1 MKKDNIT
8 IGIFCSDMKIQPSKL
23 RYYESLGLIQPAMI
37 DEENGYHYYSYA
49 QYAEIEIIQIYR
61 KLNFPLKKIIHL
73 QKTQDSHE
81 LLELIRKQKI
91 HIKKLLLQQQEI
103 YQDLSWLHKMLE
115 TETDMELQKNE
126 EPEIICQELEAQKV
140 LMARSETENHKLSL
154 EEQDVT
160 LQYELSK
167 AVSSEYFTANS
178 IRRTYGYHMDPMQFQ
193 RGQLF
198 LLGKFV
204 ELPQYLMNIETK
216 LYTIPAGTYLTL
228 PVQAFSETDW
238 IQRMCTY
245 AKEHRLKIQAV
256 YLTEV
261 ALHLIPRKNAFYKA
275 QLLVQ
280 PE

>member
-8 IGIFCSDMKIQPSKL
+8 IGTFCSDMKIQPSKL

-49 QYAEIEIIQIYR
+49 QYAEIEIIQICR

-73 QKTQDSHE
+73 QKTQDPHE
-81 LLELIRKQKI
+81 LLELIAKQKF
-91 HIKKLLLQQQEI
+91 HARKLLLQQQEI
-103 YQDLSWLHKMLE
+103 YQNLSWLHEALE
-115 TETDMELQKNE
+115 ADMELRE
-126 EPEIICQELEAQKV
+126 GDTPDIVCQELEERKV
-140 LMARSETENHKLSL
+140 LMALPEPGNHKLSL
-154 EEQDVT
+154 EEQEAA

-167 AVSSEYFTANS
+167 TVSSEHFAVNS
-178 IRRTYGYHMDPMQFQ
+178 IQRTYGYHLDFRRFQ
-193 RGQLF
+193 QGQLRI
-198 LLGKFV
+198 LGKFV
-204 ELPQYLMNIETK
+204 ELPQYIMNIETK
-216 LYTIPAGTYLTL
+216 LYSIPAGTYLIL

-245 AKEHRLKIQAV
+245 ASAHHLKIQAV

-261 ALHLIPRKNAFYKA
+261 ALHLIPRKDAFYKA

-280 PE
+280 PES